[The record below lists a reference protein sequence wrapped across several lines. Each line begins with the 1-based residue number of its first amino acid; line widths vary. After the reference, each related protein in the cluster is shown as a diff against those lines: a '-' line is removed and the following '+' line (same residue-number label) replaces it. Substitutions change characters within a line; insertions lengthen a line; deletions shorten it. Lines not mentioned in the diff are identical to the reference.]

1 MQKTWYRLIVLAILI
16 VAAAL
21 FLWTRSG
28 NGSAVVIDL
37 LESFPEAEKRTT
49 AESLEMTFALEDVQ
63 IAGERKHC
71 IYATPQA
78 RIIWS
83 VTIPNEAR
91 LETLYGMRE
100 DSWDKPA
107 ANGAQFRIGISDGR
121 IYEELLRRIVNPSA
135 TQTDRQWQVASLDL
149 AAYAGKRVQVIF
161 NTDPGP
167 PGDLNTAYDFSV
179 WGEPRI
185 VGKK

>member
-1 MQKTWYRLIVLAILI
+1 MHKTWYRLIALAIVI
-16 VAAAL
+16 IAAAV
-21 FLWTRSG
+21 FLWTRLG
-28 NGSAVVIDL
+28 GSAVVIDL
-37 LESFPEAEKRTT
+37 LESFPEAEKRTN
-49 AESLEMTFALEDVQ
+49 AASLEMAFALEEVS
-63 IAGERKHC
+63 IAGERKRC
-71 IYATPQA
+71 IFATPEA

-100 DSWDKPA
+100 DSWDKTDS
-107 ANGAQFRIGISDGR
+107 NGAQFRIGISDGR
-121 IYEELLRRIVNPSA
+121 VYDELLRRVVMPTANQS
-135 TQTDRQWQVASLDL
+135 DRQWQVASLDL
-149 AAYAGKRVQVIF
+149 SAYAGKRVQVIF

-167 PGDLNTAYDFSV
+167 PGDANTAYDFSV